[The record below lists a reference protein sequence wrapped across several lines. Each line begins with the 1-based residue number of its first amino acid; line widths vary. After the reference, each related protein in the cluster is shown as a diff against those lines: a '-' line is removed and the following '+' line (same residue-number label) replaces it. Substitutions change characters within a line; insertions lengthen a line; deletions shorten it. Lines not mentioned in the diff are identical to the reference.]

1 MVTMACC
8 ISELKCFIDFIDNS
22 TIIKDK
28 SFPHDVQYK
37 KINATKLLPNLP
49 YLTNLHLYFIELL
62 DYFYGSYKTHFHVQL
77 VDVALM

>member
-1 MVTMACC
+1 MVAMACC
-8 ISELKCFIDFIDNS
+8 ISELKSFIDFIDNS

-37 KINATKLLPNLP
+37 KINLKDATKLLPNLP

-62 DYFYGSYKTHFHVQL
+62 DYFYSSYIKHIFMCNL
-77 VDVALM
+77 LR